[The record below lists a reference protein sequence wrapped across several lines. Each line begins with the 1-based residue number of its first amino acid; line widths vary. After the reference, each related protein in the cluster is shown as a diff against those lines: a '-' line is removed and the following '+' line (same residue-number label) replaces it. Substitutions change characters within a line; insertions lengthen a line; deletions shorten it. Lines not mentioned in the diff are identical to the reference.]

1 MTTASR
7 CTPLLGNSV
16 IDAARKLVADLK
28 GRTLADLVGREYLGR
43 YTVDWT
49 TSHEVEGEIRSHFS
63 YSFAAHLAVLDDNG
77 GLKVIYAAHDGGRII
92 NPALF
97 ESQIQGGV
105 VMGMGYALSEQLPL
119 KEGRLTSDRMSG
131 LGLLRAKDVPEI
143 KVIGV
148 ECLDPIG
155 PFGAKGVGEIG
166 TIPTA
171 PAIANAYYQYDGC
184 RRYKL
189 PLSPP
194 ARKELVQQVTK

>member
-7 CTPLLGNSV
+7 GTPLLGNSV
-16 IDAARKLVADLK
+16 IDAARKLASDLE
-28 GRTLADLVGREYLGR
+28 GHPLADLVGKEYFGR
-43 YTVDWT
+43 YVVDWT
-49 TSHEVEGEIRSHFS
+49 TSHDVEGEIQSHFS
-63 YSFAAHLAVLDDNG
+63 YAYAAHLAILDDDG
-77 GLKVIYAAHDGGRII
+77 RLQTIYAAHDGGRII

-119 KEGRLTSDRMSG
+119 EGGRLTTDRMSK
-131 LGLLRAKDVPEI
+131 LGLPKAKDVPDI

-148 ECLDPIG
+148 ECFDPIG
-155 PFGAKGVGEIG
+155 PFGAKGIGEIG

-171 PAIANAYYQYDGC
+171 PAIANAYYQYDGH

-194 ARKELVQQVTK
+194 ARNKRRPLR